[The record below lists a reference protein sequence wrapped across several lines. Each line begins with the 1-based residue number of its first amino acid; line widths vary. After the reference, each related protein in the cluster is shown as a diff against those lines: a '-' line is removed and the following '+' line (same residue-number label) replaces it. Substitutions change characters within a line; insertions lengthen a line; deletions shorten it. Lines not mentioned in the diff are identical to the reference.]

1 MIFLQN
7 KVKVEVFVINEFHS
21 GIIVFVRSIT
31 VSVFPYK
38 VRIRFLNLRLLN
50 LASYLIIN

>member
-7 KVKVEVFVINEFHS
+7 KVKVDVFVINEFHS
-21 GIIVFVRSIT
+21 GIFVFVGSIT

-38 VRIRFLNLRLLN
+38 VRIRFVNLRLLN
-50 LASYLIIN
+50 LVSYLIIN